1 MKFIYILFFILV
13 SLNAYSGIF
22 IKEKDIEACSKYVNL
37 QRENWYNQRNV
48 PTLDQGPVGLCYSH
62 AAVTLLDMW
71 RDIHGL
77 KITKN
82 IALSN
87 PQFAALLF
95 KMEYAKDERST
106 LDAGGGFKTLKAIKK
121 YGMCRDDVIQRAM
134 DVYSRSNK
142 ISTRDWYAVT
152 EWFLEFYNLKI
163 QKEIDKAED
172 KAEKLKEIFSRYTD
186 RDDVKLIYENGD
198 FNKIY
203 EGLKP
208 YLLKRDYKGYAQN
221 VFRECF
227 KKENIYLGTLNLPN
241 INQETNPFKFIP
253 SIISN
258 LDRKNPVGI
267 SYAHQILKEG
277 GGTLKKIKYL
287 WSDGDHQGV
296 LIGKRVR
303 DKKCQFLLKNT
314 WGNFC
319 KYAWECQKS
328 PNGGEI
334 GAWIDADSL
343 APALKHLYFFDMSK

>member
-1 MKFIYILFFILV
+1 MKFIYTLFFVLF
-13 SLNAYSGIF
+13 SLNANSGLF
-22 IKEKDIEACSKYVNL
+22 IKKNDIDACSKYVNL
-37 QRENWYNQRNV
+37 QRQGWYTQRNV

-71 RDIHGL
+71 RDTHGL

-87 PQFAALLF
+87 PQYAALLF
-95 KMEYAKDERST
+95 KMEYEKGERST
-106 LDAGGGFKTLKAIKK
+106 LDAGGGANTLKAIKK
-121 YGMCRDDVIQRAM
+121 YGMCRDDVIQLAM
-134 DVYSRSNK
+134 DEFSMNNK

-152 EWFLEFYNLKI
+152 QWFLEFYSLKI
-163 QKEIDKAED
+163 QREIDKAPD
-172 KAEKLKEIFSRYTD
+172 KAKKLKEIFSRYTD
-186 RDDVKLIYENGD
+186 RDDVKIIYEHGD

-208 YLLKRDYKGYAQN
+208 YLLKRDYKGYAKN

-227 KKENIYLGTLNLPN
+227 KKENIYLGTLHLPDVYS
-241 INQETNPFKFIP
+241 EPNPQKFIP
-253 SIISN
+253 TIISN

-277 GGTLKKIKYL
+277 SGLFKKIKYF
-287 WSDGDHQGV
+287 WYDSDHQGV

-303 DKKCQFLLKNT
+303 AEKCQFLLKNT
-314 WGNFC
+314 WGNYC

-328 PNGGEI
+328 PNGGEV
-334 GAWIDADSL
+334 GAWIDADYLLPSL
-343 APALKHLYFFDMSK
+343 RTLYFFDMSK